1 MSLKKLVTLDDEF
14 LSEDR
19 RALIGI
25 RERRNIGSQPSRAGL
40 TCVTPTA
47 FVTRTAKVGASPS
60 AGKPRRLEC
69 SLCRDDKVKQGES

>member
-25 RERRNIGSQPSRAGL
+25 RERRNNEGSAKNPPKGRLLIWGLVPSPHGL
-40 TCVTPTA
+40 
-47 FVTRTAKVGASPS
+47 G
-60 AGKPRRLEC
+60 
-69 SLCRDDKVKQGES
+69 